1 MNITSRQLKAFVLT
15 ARHQSFSRAAEQ
27 LFITQSGMSLLVREL
42 ETQLG
47 VRLFERTTRKVAL
60 TEFGTQFLP
69 IADRNV
75 RELEAAALN
84 LSRAA
89 ASVSHC
95 LSIGAAPFPAAE
107 IMPRA
112 ISVYAARN
120 PRLQI
125 RMFDAER
132 ARLLE
137 MVKAGKIEV
146 AVITSLPAEPPPG
159 MRKTAL
165 ARFALMLICP
175 AADARKLPHEVRWDD
190 VAAQRLIGL
199 RPEHP
204 MQQPVDEQLA
214 RVGRSA
220 PPDATCNFLETQ
232 IAMVEAGVGAAV
244 IPSTAMSACVKRK
257 VTIHAI
263 VDPVVW
269 TDFCWVSNSAHQLS
283 QNAEDFGEFL
293 RGYLAHIDG
302 HGPRVAARAA

>member
-1 MNITSRQLKAFVLT
+1 
-15 ARHQSFSRAAEQ
+15 
-27 LFITQSGMSLLVREL
+27 MSLLVREL

-75 RELEAAALN
+75 RELEAAVQN

-95 LSIGAAPFPAAE
+95 LSIGSAPFPAAE

-112 ISVYAARN
+112 ISVYGARN

-132 ARLLE
+132 VRLLE
-137 MVKAGKIEV
+137 MVNAGKIEV
-146 AVITSLPAEPPPG
+146 AVLTGLPAEAPPG
-159 MRKTAL
+159 MRKTVL

-175 AADARKLPHEVRWDD
+175 AAGARKLPPEVRWDD
-190 VAAQRLIGL
+190 VAAQRLVGL

-204 MQQPVDEQLA
+204 MQHPVDEQLT

-244 IPSTAMSACVKRK
+244 IPSTAVSACVKRK
-257 VTIHAI
+257 VTMHTI

-302 HGPRVAARAA
+302 QGPRVAARAA